1 MHMQIHAKR
10 PGLDMNT
17 RIVDL
22 SPLYRDPDEPALDA
36 YETLLLDVI
45 EGDRSL
51 FIRFDEVE
59 WAWRVVDPILRSWSH
74 EDNFIHSYT
83 AGTWGPHESTRLF
96 DAEDHEWRNSLKPD
110 AS

>member
-1 MHMQIHAKR
+1 
-10 PGLDMNT
+10 MNT

-22 SPLYRDPDEPALDA
+22 SAQYRDPDEPALDA

-59 WAWRVVDPILRSWSH
+59 WAWRVVDPILRTWSH
-74 EDNFIHSYT
+74 EDNFIHSYA
-83 AGTWGPHESTRLF
+83 AGTWGPTEAGTLF
-96 DAEDHEWRNSLKPD
+96 RGCEGGWSRG
-110 AS
+110 